1 MSAFLFI
8 VRFIAQPHQSTNVQA
23 ETAFNQGHFNLMTAA
38 FAPHQT
44 IPVVGAHRDAPA
56 AAPVA
61 AQTSVHASHLESLIG
76 NTPLL
81 AFRSVTAH
89 LPDTIRIYAKAEWTN
104 PGGSVKD
111 RAAANIIRQAE
122 QSGQLRPGMT
132 LVDSTSG
139 NTGIAYAMLGAA
151 KGYKIKLFIPA
162 NASPERIAILRAY
175 GAELVLTDPLEGSDG
190 AIRAVRALV
199 AAEPDHYFYAD
210 QYNNPA
216 NWQAHY
222 NTTGVEIW
230 NQTQGA
236 VTHFLAGLGTSGT
249 LMGTG
254 RRLKDYNPDVQII
267 ALQPDSPFHGL
278 EGLKHMPTA
287 IKPGIYDEFFP
298 DRQLGISTEETHIM
312 ARRLAREEGYLVG
325 ISAASAMVG
334 SLQIAQELADRGDS
348 GVIVTLFP
356 DNAYKYLS
364 DKLWLEK

>member
-1 MSAFLFI
+1 MTLTLP
-8 VRFIAQPHQSTNVQA
+8 AQRMQPP
-23 ETAFNQGHFNLMTAA
+23 
-38 FAPHQT
+38 APHL
-44 IPVVGAHRDAPA
+44 
-56 AAPVA
+56 A
-61 AQTSVHASHLESLIG
+61 AQQLENMIG
-76 NTPLL
+76 NTPLIG
-81 AFRSVTAH
+81 FRAITAH
-89 LPDTIRIYAKAEWTN
+89 LPDNINIFAKAEWTN

-122 QSGQLRPGMT
+122 RDGKLRPGIT
-132 LVDSTSG
+132 LLDSTSG

-151 KGYKIKLFIPA
+151 KGYKVKLFLPA

-190 AIRAVRALV
+190 AIRAVRELV
-199 AAEPDHYFYAD
+199 AAEPEAYFYAD

-222 NTTGVEIW
+222 YSTGVEIW
-230 NQTQGA
+230 QQSAGT
-236 VTHFLAGLGTSGT
+236 VTHFIAGLGTSGT

-254 RRLKDYNPDVQII
+254 RRLKVLNPEIQVI

-298 DRQLGISTEETHIM
+298 DRQLGIETEATYAM

-334 SLQIAQELADRGDS
+334 ALIVAEELAMRGEP
-348 GVIVTLFP
+348 GTIVTLFP

-364 DKLWLEK
+364 DRFWVE

>member
-1 MSAFLFI
+1 MALPNYHI
-8 VRFIAQPHQSTNVQA
+8 TPIAATD
-23 ETAFNQGHFNLMTAA
+23 M
-38 FAPHQT
+38 
-44 IPVVGAHRDAPA
+44 D
-56 AAPVA
+56 
-61 AQTSVHASHLESLIG
+61 SLIG
-76 NTPLL
+76 STPLL
-81 AFRSVTAH
+81 GFRRITAH
-89 LPDTIRIYAKAEWTN
+89 LPDNVAIYAKAEWTN

-122 QSGQLRPGMT
+122 RSGELTRDKV

-151 KGYKIKLFIPA
+151 RGYRVRLFVPA
-162 NASPERIAILRAY
+162 NASPERLAILRAY

-190 AIRAVRALV
+190 AIMAVREVV
-199 AAEPDHYFYAD
+199 AAEPDRYFYAN

-222 NTTGVEIW
+222 QTTGVEIW
-230 NQTQGA
+230 QQTHGR

-254 RRLKDYNPDVQII
+254 RRLRQYNPQVQVIS
-267 ALQPDSPFHGL
+267 LQPDSAFHGL

-287 IKPGIYDEFFP
+287 IKPGIYDEALA
-298 DRQLGISTEETHIM
+298 DRNLPISTEATHEM

-325 ISAASAMVG
+325 VSSAAAMVG
-334 SLQIAQELADRGDS
+334 ALHIADELAARSEPGL
-348 GVIVTLFP
+348 IVTLFP

-364 DKLWLEK
+364 ESFWTK